1 MISVDKDRC
10 TACGLCETACPFSAV
25 QVLDNCA
32 HITDGCTL
40 CGTCATVCPAGAIAI
55 RRNTISREALADYR
69 GILIFVECLPD
80 REGWQKPKTVVYELL
95 SKGRELADK
104 LHQPLM
110 AVIMGNGRIPD
121 PAHLGNYGADQVL
134 TCTHPLLEPFSA
146 DGYCSVLS
154 AVISEIK
161 PSVLLYGA
169 TPNGR
174 ELAPRVAARLRLG
187 LTADCTGLDIDD
199 QAQLVQTRPAFG
211 GNIMAAIVAP
221 RSRPQTATVRPNV
234 FPVTFFD
241 PARKAEV
248 REMAVTLNKAA
259 IKTKI
264 IKEVSLTE
272 TTGPDL
278 ENSRVI
284 LTVGRGCSQ
293 SSLLEKARKLAE
305 KTGSTLACTRPL
317 VEEGILPHTRQ
328 IGQSGITVNPDL
340 YLGVGVSGAVQHL
353 VGMGSSKTVIAIN
366 EDPKAPIFS
375 IADLGVVADADQMM
389 SALLSA
395 IENR

>member
-1 MISVDKDRC
+1 MICVDKDRC
-10 TACGLCETACPFSAV
+10 TRCGLCETACPFTAV
-25 QVLDNCA
+25 QVLDDCA
-32 HITDGCTL
+32 HITENCTL
-40 CGTCATVCPAGAIAI
+40 CGTCANVCPAGAIAI
-55 RRNTISREALADYR
+55 RRQPVSREALAGYR
-69 GILIFVECLPD
+69 GVLVFVECQRGDGRL
-80 REGWQKPKTVVYELL
+80 KPKHVVYELL

-104 LHQPLM
+104 LNQPLM
-110 AVIMGNGRIPD
+110 AAVLGSGEMTDLDR
-121 PAHLGNYGADQVL
+121 LGNYGADQVFN
-134 TCTHPLLEPFSA
+134 CAHPLLAGFSA
-146 DGYCSVLS
+146 DGYGSVLS
-154 AVISEIK
+154 ALISDLK
-161 PSVLLYGA
+161 PSVMLYGA

-174 ELAPRVAARLRLG
+174 ELAPRIAARLRLG

-199 QAQLVQTRPAFG
+199 QARLVQTRPAFG

-221 RSRPQTATVRPNV
+221 RSRPQTATVRPSV

-248 REMAVTLNKAA
+248 RQVPVTLSKAA

-264 IKEVSLTE
+264 IKEVSLME
-272 TTGPDL
+272 TDGPVL
-278 ENSRVI
+278 ENARVI

-293 SSLLEKARKLAE
+293 SSLLDKARKLAE

-375 IADLGVVADADQMM
+375 IADLGIVADADQIL

>member
-1 MISVDKDRC
+1 MISIDNGRC
-10 TACGLCETACPFSAV
+10 TACGLCESACPFGAV
-25 QVLDNCA
+25 QILENCA
-32 HITDGCTL
+32 HITDACTL
-40 CGTCATVCPAGAIAI
+40 CGTCATVCPAGAIEI
-55 RRNTISREALADYR
+55 RRNSISKEALADYK
-69 GILIFVECLPD
+69 GILIFVECQYS
-80 REGWQKPKTVVYELL
+80 EGQQKPKPVVYELL

-104 LHQPLM
+104 LNQPLM
-110 AVIMGNGRIPD
+110 AVIMGNGNIPD
-121 PAHLGNYGADQVL
+121 PGDLGNYGTDQVL
-134 TCTHPLLEPFSA
+134 TCSHPLLATFSA

-161 PSVLLYGA
+161 PSVVLYGA

-221 RSRPQTATVRPNV
+221 RTRPQTATVRPNV

-248 REMAVTLNKAA
+248 KEIAVTLNNAA

-264 IKEVSLTE
+264 VKEVNLTE
-272 TTGPDL
+272 KDGPDL
-278 ENSRVI
+278 EKSRVI
-284 LTVGRGCSQ
+284 VTVGRGCSK
-293 SSLLEKARKLAE
+293 SNLLEKARKLAE
-305 KTGSTLACTRPL
+305 KTDSTLACTRPL
-317 VEEGILPHTRQ
+317 VEEGIFPHTCQ

-366 EDPKAPIFS
+366 EDPQAPIFT
-375 IADLGVVADADQMM
+375 IADLGIVADADQIL

-395 IENR
+395 IEKR

>member
-1 MISVDKDRC
+1 MISIDKDHC
-10 TACGLCETACPFSAV
+10 NACGLCETVCPFGAV
-25 QVLDNCA
+25 QVMDNCA
-32 HITDGCTL
+32 HITDDCTL
-40 CGTCATVCPAGAIAI
+40 CGTCANVCPAGAISI
-55 RRNTISREALADYR
+55 RRKSISREALADYS
-69 GILIFVECLPD
+69 GVLVFVECQKNQG
-80 REGWQKPKTVVYELL
+80 RQKPKPVVYELL

-104 LHQPLM
+104 LNQALM
-110 AVIMGNGRIPD
+110 AVVLGNGEVADLDR
-121 PAHLGNYGADQVL
+121 LGNYGADQVFK
-134 TCTHPLLEPFSA
+134 CTHPLLADFSA

-154 AVISEIK
+154 AVISDLK
-161 PSVLLYGA
+161 PSVVLYGA

-174 ELAPRVAARLRLG
+174 ELAPRIAARLRLG

-234 FPVTFFD
+234 FSVTFFD
-241 PARKAEV
+241 PDRKADV
-248 REMAVTLNKAA
+248 REIAVTLNKAA

-264 IKEVSLTE
+264 VKEVSVTE
-272 TTGPDL
+272 TDGRDL
-278 ENSRVI
+278 ENSKVI
-284 LTVGRGCSQ
+284 ITVGRGCSK

-317 VEEGILPHTRQ
+317 VEEGILPHTSQ
-328 IGQSGITVNPDL
+328 IGQSGTTVNPDL
-340 YLGVGVSGAVQHL
+340 YLGIGVSGAVQHL

-375 IADLGVVADADQMM
+375 MADLGIVADADLIL
-389 SALLSA
+389 SALLSVL
-395 IENR
+395 EKR